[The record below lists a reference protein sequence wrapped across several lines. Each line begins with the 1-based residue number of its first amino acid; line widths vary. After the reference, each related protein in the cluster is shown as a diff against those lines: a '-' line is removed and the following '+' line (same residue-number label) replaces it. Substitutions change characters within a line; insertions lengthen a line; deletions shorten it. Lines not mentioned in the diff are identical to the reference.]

1 MSAGRPFTISEA
13 KRAAESGALD
23 PYGAA
28 LVLFLVGEVERKQA
42 EYDEHHVLC
51 NHAFAV
57 LQATI
62 DDLRRVTITSTT
74 APIVTS
80 IDDREPM

>member
-51 NHAFAV
+51 LNAV
-57 LQATI
+57 AALQAEI
-62 DDLRRVTITSTT
+62 ADMRRVTITYTT

-80 IDDREPM
+80 IDDREPL